1 MPSETV
7 AKVVQHRYRALVEGG
22 APPSEWSYAWRAEL
36 NRGGFRTVD
45 FLMDE
50 VVSQG
55 KCVGCASCV
64 TICSADVFEYQDE
77 RPVDLRPDACVQCI
91 LCADVCPILR
101 APELGTMSFRSPAL
115 EDGFG
120 PYSYEVLSR
129 ATAPEIRDRAQDGG
143 TASALLLRALET
155 EVIRGVVLGDVKESD
170 PQVGE
175 QRLATTAEE
184 VLRCRGSRYT
194 YSPNTLALQ
203 EAVARDVHPIAVV
216 GVPCQVEGLRHQQ
229 ASGVPLQ
236 INRWLQRNV
245 TLVIGLFCS
254 ESFTHESISAIAER
268 FDVKRTDVEN
278 INIKGKIV
286 VRLSDG
292 RTENL
297 SLKEFRT
304 YARPACDF
312 CTDYAAERSDIALG
326 GIGLDGWTYTVVRT
340 DAGHDAFQ
348 AAIDAGEIEVRDV
361 SDAPRSRPLLQKLAA
376 AKHSRALPAQQAGR
390 VPPESAG
397 AELAPEGAGGS
408 AQ

>member
-1 MPSETV
+1 V
-7 AKVVQHRYRALVEGG
+7 
-22 APPSEWSYAWRAEL
+22 PSEWPYAWRAEL

-50 VVSQG
+50 VVGPG
-55 KCVGCASCV
+55 KCVGCASCI
-64 TICSADVFEYQDE
+64 TICPADVFEYKDE
-77 RPVDLRPDACVQCI
+77 RPVNLRPDACVKCI

-101 APELGTMSFRSPAL
+101 APELGTIAFRSPAL

-120 PYSYEVLSR
+120 PYSYKVLSR
-129 ATAPEIRDRAQDGG
+129 ATALAIRDRAQDGG

-155 EVIRGVVLGDVKESD
+155 DVIQGVVLGDVKESD

-184 VLRCRGSRYT
+184 VLSCRGSRYT

-245 TLVIGLFCS
+245 ALVIGLFCS
-254 ESFTHESISAIAER
+254 ESFTHDSLSAIAER
-268 FDVKRTDVEN
+268 FHVDRTQIEN

-297 SLKEFRT
+297 SLKEFRK

-340 DAGHDAFQ
+340 EAGQAAFQ
-348 AAIDAGEIEVRDV
+348 ACIDAGKIEVRDV

-376 AKHSRALPAQQAGR
+376 SKHARALPARQAGLQA
-390 VPPESAG
+390 PESVAAPTAHEAARG
-397 AELAPEGAGGS
+397 AAR
-408 AQ
+408 